1 MAGLVEYLVL
11 IAVLCLVWYLL
22 GVGTRMLVGDRPG
35 WLRNLVALRAR
46 RRRAEPPVKTPIVL
60 HELELTRLAD
70 MVAATYESAQPARAF
85 RVNAAAGAYDMELI
99 EACRTLGLDAPC
111 GHPPLT
117 PQDRFDTEA
126 KLLAAGLHW

>member
-1 MAGLVEYLVL
+1 MAGLVEYLLLV
-11 IAVLCLVWYLL
+11 AALCLAWYLVA
-22 GVGTRMLVGDRPG
+22 VGMRLVVGDRPA
-35 WLRNLVALRAR
+35 WLRRLLAVCPPHRQP
-46 RRRAEPPVKTPIVL
+46 EPLPTTPIVL
-60 HELELTRLAD
+60 HELELSRLAD

-99 EACRTLGLDAPC
+99 EACRTLGLDGPS

-126 KLLAAGLHW
+126 KLVAAGLHW

>member
-1 MAGLVEYLVL
+1 MAVRL
-11 IAVLCLVWYLL
+11 I
-22 GVGTRMLVGDRPG
+22 VGDRPA
-35 WLRNLVALRAR
+35 WLRRLLDLRAGR
-46 RRRAEPPVKTPIVL
+46 RPNQPRTTPIVL

-99 EACRTLGLDAPC
+99 EACRTLGLDGPS

-126 KLLAAGLHW
+126 KLVAAGLHW

>member
-1 MAGLVEYLVL
+1 MAGLVEYLLL
-11 IAVLCLVWYLL
+11 IAALCLAWYLL
-22 GVGTRMLVGDRPG
+22 VIGMRLVAGDRPA
-35 WLRNLVALRAR
+35 WLRRLLGVRAR
-46 RRRAEPPVKTPIVL
+46 HGGPEPALTTPIVL
-60 HELELTRLAD
+60 HELELSRLAD

-99 EACRTLGLDAPC
+99 EACRTLGLDGPT

-126 KLLAAGLHW
+126 KLVAAGLHW